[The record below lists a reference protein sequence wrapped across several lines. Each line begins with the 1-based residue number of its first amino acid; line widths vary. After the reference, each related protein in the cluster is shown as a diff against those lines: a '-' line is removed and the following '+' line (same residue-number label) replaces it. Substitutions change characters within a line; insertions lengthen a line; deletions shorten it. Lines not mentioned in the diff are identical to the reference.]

1 LSGDVE
7 HPDGQDVREFHI
19 VMPSDIDYVPVLQA
33 ATAKLASDLG
43 FDDDAIELMGVALV
57 EGAMNAIKHGNK
69 YDLSKRVHLT
79 LTVDSTNLTI
89 RIKDEGEGFDPE
101 AVASPFEGDNLFRD
115 SGRGILMMNA
125 YMDEVSHNEDG
136 TELTIRKER
145 PDASG
150 RVDS

>member
-1 LSGDVE
+1 LNGDAE
-7 HPDGQDVREFHI
+7 RPDTQREFVI
-19 VMPSDIDYVPVLQA
+19 VMPSDIDYVPILEA
-33 ATAKLASDLG
+33 ATGKLARDLG
-43 FDDDAIELMGVALV
+43 FDDDAVELMGVALV

-69 YDLSKRVHLT
+69 YDLSKRVHVT
-79 LTVDSTNLTI
+79 LSVDATDFTI
-89 RIKDEGEGFDPE
+89 RIRDEGEGFDPG

-145 PDASG
+145 PEA
-150 RVDS
+150 

>member
-1 LSGDVE
+1 MSAQADAHSPE
-7 HPDGQDVREFHI
+7 DVRELI
-19 VMPSDIDYVPVLQA
+19 LVMPSDIDYVPVLEA
-33 ATAKLASDLG
+33 VTGKVARDLN
-43 FDDDAIELMGVALV
+43 FDEDSVELIGVALI

-69 YDLSKRVHLT
+69 YDLTKRVYVT
-79 LTVDSTNLTI
+79 LRIDPVQLLIT
-89 RIKDEGEGFDPE
+89 IKDEGEGFDPG
-101 AVASPFEGDNLFRD
+101 AVANPFEGDNLFRD